1 MFGHNEIVG
10 RKFFREHPE
19 AKAGKIL
26 VTSVFASIQGEGP
39 FAGWPAVFV
48 RLAKCNLKCDFCFA
62 GNTRVA
68 MFRGPQKKI
77 SDVQVG
83 DEVVAYDEA
92 LRRFVPGRVTKI
104 YRSSVPKLV
113 CVRTGKSTNLTD
125 RIYCTSGHPF
135 LVKGRGW
142 VRAGDLCPGDMLMKL
157 TPSDRMIF
165 SNPRL
170 MPGVREY
177 LDELAR
183 SPERRSAASDKMRET
198 MAKPE
203 VKRRL
208 RLRMRENNPMKDPD
222 VALRGFFAR
231 KDRGKKTHAE
241 IKFEKITRGLP
252 IKFVGDGSL
261 VVNKKVPDFVVRGQ
275 KKIVEVWAADG
286 PHALARDQEWRE
298 KRRAAFAVEGYEV
311 LFVAIPASGVRDG
324 TYSQLRA
331 EVLDFIHNGSVVER
345 VEVVEKQTP
354 AWRRLAGDGESDCVV
369 YNLEV
374 ADYHTYVASGKI
386 VHNCD
391 TYFDS
396 GDWMTS
402 AELRAVVQRIQGE
415 TRLLVVTGGEPAL
428 QKNLISDL
436 SYISVGFQEL
446 QIETNGLLPTN
457 DEWIYNCATVVIS
470 PKVVGSKYPR
480 SEAALSSADALK
492 FVISADPASPYHEV
506 PKWALDW
513 MDEDHP
519 VFVSPMAEYRHAP
532 EQTRAIYEARTGPDM
547 AARTAAERVSFWEPG
562 LLDLERC
569 RRNYAYAGRYAMEKG
584 LRLTIQM
591 QLFVEMP

>member
-1 MFGHNEIVG
+1 MFGHNAVVG

-19 AKAGKIL
+19 ARAGKIL
-26 VTSVFASIQGEGP
+26 VTSVFATIQGEGP

-48 RLAKCNLKCDFCFA
+48 RLAKCNLQCEFCFV

-68 MFRGPQKKI
+68 MFRGPYKKI

-92 LRRFVPGRVTKI
+92 LRRFVPGRVTKT
-104 YRSSVPKLV
+104 YRSSVPELV
-113 CVRTGKSTNLTD
+113 CVRTGKSTNPTD

-142 VRAGDLCPGDMLMKL
+142 VRAGDLRPGDVLMKL
-157 TPSDRMIF
+157 TSSDRMIF

-198 MAKPE
+198 MTKPE

-222 VALRGFFAR
+222 VALRGFLAR
-231 KDRGKKTHAE
+231 KDRGKKTHTE

-261 VVNKKVPDFVVRGQ
+261 VVNKKVPDFAVRGQ

-286 PHALARDQEWRE
+286 PHALARDRKWRE

-331 EVLDFIHNGSVVER
+331 KVLDFIHNGGIVEC

-396 GDWMTS
+396 GDWMTPD
-402 AELRAVVQRIQGE
+402 ELRAAVDSIRGAA
-415 TRLLVVTGGEPAL
+415 RLLVITGGEPAL
-428 QKNLISDL
+428 QKNLFRSL
-436 SYISVGFQEL
+436 VTVTASFQEV
-446 QIETNGLLPTN
+446 QVETNGLLSI
-457 DEWIYNCATVVIS
+457 DESLWDAVVVVS
-470 PKVVGSKYPR
+470 PKVVGGKYPPPIAGF
-480 SEAALSSADALK
+480 ESADALK

-506 PKWALDW
+506 PGWALDW
-513 MDEDHP
+513 MDEAHP

-562 LLDLERC
+562 LLDLEKC

-591 QLFVEMP
+591 QLFAEMP